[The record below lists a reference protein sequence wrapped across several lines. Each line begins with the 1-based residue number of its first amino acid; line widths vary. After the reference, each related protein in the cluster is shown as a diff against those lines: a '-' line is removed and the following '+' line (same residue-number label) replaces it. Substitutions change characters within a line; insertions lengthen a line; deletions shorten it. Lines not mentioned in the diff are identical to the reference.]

1 KLMPLVRRSNTYG
14 ALDMGMAP
22 TLLPGRASVRSPE
35 ARAALEEHWG
45 PIPEGAGSNALGILE
60 GLTGGTIKGLV
71 LLGSDPVSDF
81 GDPGLA
87 ARALEAAGV
96 VVALDAFASPSVEMA
111 DVVFPVL
118 GFAEV
123 EGTVTNLEGR
133 VQKVNQLV
141 PGPGSA
147 RAAWGVVEDLA
158 ARMGSSLGF
167 TSAAEIAHEIA
178 TVAPAYAGISWER
191 LSIGRDRVGV
201 VVPTAE
207 GSQPL
212 VHIPVAATA
221 AKGPEGLALHLGRV
235 LYDGGL
241 RVGLSPSLAPLAPTA
256 AAYLNPEDAAA
267 MKIDESMRV
276 RASTNGTSTELP
288 VRFDSSLAKGTVY
301 IPYQLAD
308 TAGLAATPTVTIEA
322 V

>member
-1 KLMPLVRRSNTYG
+1 
-14 ALDMGMAP
+14 
-22 TLLPGRASVRSPE
+22 
-35 ARAALEEHWG
+35 
-45 PIPEGAGSNALGILE
+45 
-60 GLTGGTIKGLV
+60 

-87 ARALEAAGV
+87 ARALEAAEV
-96 VVALDAFASPSVEMA
+96 IVALDTFPSPSVEMA

-141 PGPGSA
+141 PGPGST
-147 RAAWGVVEDLA
+147 RAAWEVIEDLA
-158 ARMGSSLGF
+158 RCMGRSLGF
-167 TSAAEIAHEIA
+167 TSPADISAEISE
-178 TVAPAYAGISWER
+178 VAPAYAGVTWER
-191 LSIGRDRVGV
+191 LSIGKDRAGV

-212 VHIPVAATA
+212 VHIPVAGSPTPA
-221 AKGPEGLALHLGRV
+221 PDGLALHLARV

-241 RVGLSPSLAPLAPTA
+241 RVGLSPSLARLAPSA

-267 MKIDESMRV
+267 LQLDETMRV
-276 RASTNGTSTELP
+276 RASTNGTSTDLP
-288 VRFDSSLAKGTVY
+288 VRFDLSLAKGTVY

-308 TAGLAATPTVTIEA
+308 SAGLTATPTVTIEA
-322 V
+322 L